1 MAVIQRIGF
10 LASGAGS
17 TFEAVVAAC
26 RAGDLPLDP
35 VVIIGNNREAG
46 VFDRA
51 QRLGVTALHIS
62 AKTTGDAVAADAAIA
77 AALDN
82 AKIDLVVLAGYLKM
96 LGPTVLAAFEGRII
110 NTHPALLPKFGG
122 PGMYGVNVH
131 RAVLAASETTT
142 GVTVHVVDKEYD
154 HGPVLAQTTLL
165 VEPDD
170 TIETLAARVQAREKP
185 FLVETLGRLA
195 RGELELPK
203 IA

>member
-1 MAVIQRIGF
+1 MGVIQRIGF

-26 RAGDLPLDP
+26 RAGDLPFDP
-35 VVIIGNNREAG
+35 VVIIGNNGEAG

-62 AKTTGDAVAADAAIA
+62 AKTTGDAADVAIA
-77 AALDN
+77 AALDK
-82 AKIDLVVLAGYLKM
+82 AKVDLVVLAGYLKM
-96 LGPTVLAAFEGRII
+96 LGPAVLAAFEGRII

-122 PGMYGVNVH
+122 PGMYGMNVH

-142 GVTVHVVDKEYD
+142 GVTVHVVDEEYD
-154 HGPVLAQTTLL
+154 HGPVLAQATLL
-165 VEPDD
+165 VEPGD

-185 FLVETLGRLA
+185 LLVETLGRLA

-203 IA
+203 IT

>member
-35 VVIIGNNREAG
+35 VVIIGNNGEAG

-51 QRLGVTALHIS
+51 QRLGITPLHIS
-62 AKTTGDAVAADAAIA
+62 AKTAGDAVAADAAIA

-82 AKIDLVVLAGYLKM
+82 AKVDLVVLAGYLKM
-96 LGPTVLAAFEGRII
+96 LGPAVLAAFEGRII

-122 PGMYGVNVH
+122 PGMYGMNVH
-131 RAVLAASETTT
+131 RAVLAAGETTT
-142 GVTVHVVDKEYD
+142 GVTVHVVDEKYD
-154 HGPVLAQTTLL
+154 HGPVLAQATLL

-170 TIETLAARVQAREKP
+170 TIETLAARVQAREKH
-185 FLVETLGRLA
+185 FLIETLGRLA
-195 RGELELPK
+195 RGELELPE

>member
-10 LASGAGS
+10 LASGTGS

-35 VVIIGNNREAG
+35 VVIIGNNGEAG

-51 QRLGVTALHIS
+51 QRLGITPLHIS
-62 AKTTGDAVAADAAIA
+62 AKTAGDAVAADAAIA

-82 AKIDLVVLAGYLKM
+82 AKVDLVVLAGYLKM
-96 LGPTVLAAFEGRII
+96 LGPAVLAAFEGRII

-122 PGMYGVNVH
+122 PGMYGMNVH
-131 RAVLAASETTT
+131 RAVLAAGETTT
-142 GVTVHVVDKEYD
+142 GVTVHVVDEKYD
-154 HGPVLAQTTLL
+154 HGPVLAQATLL

-170 TIETLAARVQAREKP
+170 TIETLAARVQAREKH